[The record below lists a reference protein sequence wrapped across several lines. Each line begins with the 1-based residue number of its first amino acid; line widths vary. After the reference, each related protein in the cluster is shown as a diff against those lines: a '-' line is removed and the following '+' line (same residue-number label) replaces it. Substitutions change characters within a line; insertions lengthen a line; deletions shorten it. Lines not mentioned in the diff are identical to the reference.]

1 MLHKDPF
8 SGTGF
13 KLQLAFLAFAPAFL
27 AAGIYLNLKH
37 LVITF
42 GTSFSRIKSA
52 WYTWFFISCDIFSI
66 ALQSIGGAIAALAS
80 PSDSDSGD
88 KQMFDVGNDLMNAG
102 IFVQVVTLVLFGV
115 LSVEFAVK
123 VCRQSHKLSAEAAEL
138 GKSLKLKL
146 FLGALGV
153 AYLSILIRCC
163 YRVAE
168 MSGGWG
174 NKIMR
179 NEALFTGLDSA

>member
-1 MLHKDPF
+1 
-8 SGTGF
+8 
-13 KLQLAFLAFAPAFL
+13 
-27 AAGIYLNLKH
+27 
-37 LVITF
+37 
-42 GTSFSRIKSA
+42 
-52 WYTWFFISCDIFSI
+52 
-66 ALQSIGGAIAALAS
+66 
-80 PSDSDSGD
+80 
-88 KQMFDVGNDLMNAG
+88 MFDVGNDLMNAG